1 VEATSAEAPVETSA
15 ASTDPIETATTDHG
29 DHGSQGVEVTS
40 TMVHIHGVSTERPS
54 VVKYLEGI
62 APGKQEIAL
71 IHALEVGITELLARR
86 ARFRP
91 TTQ

>member
-1 VEATSAEAPVETSA
+1 MEATSAEAPVEASA
-15 ASTDPIETATTDHG
+15 ASTDPIQTASAVHDVHG
-29 DHGSQGVEVTS
+29 GHGVEVTS

-62 APGKQEIAL
+62 APEKQEIAL

>member
-1 VEATSAEAPVETSA
+1 MEAVSAETPVEPSA
-15 ASTDPIETATTDHG
+15 ASPDPIEPAPPAHDVHG
-29 DHGSQGVEVTS
+29 VHVEVTS
-40 TMVHIHGVSTERPS
+40 HVVHIHDVSCERSS

-62 APGKQEIAL
+62 PPGKQEIAL

-86 ARFRP
+86 ARFRT

>member
-1 VEATSAEAPVETSA
+1 MEATSVHAPVETVA
-15 ASTDPIETATTDHG
+15 ASTEPVVAPSPETGH
-29 DHGSQGVEVTS
+29 GVEVTS
-40 TMVHIHGVSTERPS
+40 TMVHIHGVSIERAA

-71 IHALEVGITELLARR
+71 VHALEVGITELLARR

-91 TTQ
+91 A